1 VRGDEW
7 FWAISALQYTLVFL
21 LRCPALWEGSFTYA
35 WHDADADLPAA
46 RMDVKLSAVTGP
58 KSNAHKA
65 RADSRHRLSGGSMRQ
80 NPCT

>member
-35 WHDADADLPAA
+35 WHDADADLLAA
-46 RMDVKLSAVTGP
+46 RRS
-58 KSNAHKA
+58 
-65 RADSRHRLSGGSMRQ
+65 
-80 NPCT
+80 